1 MSVMIFVCFVHE
13 PMNFNHFG
21 EKPSKNLPNTSLP
34 VEDELMEVF
43 VNFSGLLVIKLLMYL
58 D

>member
-1 MSVMIFVCFVHE
+1 MICVCFVHE

-43 VNFSGLLVIKLLMYL
+43 VNFSGLLVIKLSTYL

>member
-13 PMNFNHFG
+13 AMNFNHFRK
-21 EKPSKNLPNTSLP
+21 KPSRNLPNTSLP

-43 VNFSGLLVIKLLMYL
+43 ANFSGLLVIKS
-58 D
+58 

>member
-1 MSVMIFVCFVHE
+1 
-13 PMNFNHFG
+13 MNFNLFG
-21 EKPSKNLPNTSLP
+21 EKPSKNLPNMSLS

-43 VNFSGLLVIKLLMYL
+43 VNFSGLLVIKLSMYL

>member
-1 MSVMIFVCFVHE
+1 MYE
-13 PMNFNHFG
+13 PMNFNLFG
-21 EKPSKNLPNTSLP
+21 EKPSKSLPNTSLP

-43 VNFSGLLVIKLLMYL
+43 VNFSGLLVIKLSTYL